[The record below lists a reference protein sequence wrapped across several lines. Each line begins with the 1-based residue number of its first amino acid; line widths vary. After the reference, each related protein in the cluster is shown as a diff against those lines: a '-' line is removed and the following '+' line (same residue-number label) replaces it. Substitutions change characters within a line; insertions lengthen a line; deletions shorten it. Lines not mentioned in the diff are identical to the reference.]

1 MYKGVCRACPVA
13 IKGFFFVYKKWKNK
27 LFTNL
32 VLKSDIFSQAK
43 KNEFLRE
50 VEIMSSPQMR
60 HPNLVLLLGAC
71 VQKVGKWAMITGII
85 QVSFFVL
92 SPII

>member
-1 MYKGVCRACPVA
+1 M
-13 IKGFFFVYKKWKNK
+13 
-27 LFTNL
+27 
-32 VLKSDIFSQAK
+32 LKSDIFSQAK

-71 VQKVGKWAMITGII
+71 VQKVGKWAMITGI
-85 QVSFFVL
+85 FRTFHFVCFHHL
-92 SPII
+92 TFTRIYE